1 MELKVYQRMTD
12 TIPFSHLLRV
22 FFTYYVQA
30 FLLPTGPLA
39 GAVYVSPVEVVIK
52 VIPTRQLSMQ
62 LSTASP
68 LPQRQIIREMVFPKS
83 GPSKTQGTTTC
94 ICRRCSWFPNGYD
107 GCDLAAQW
115 LGVPAAALP

>member
-12 TIPFSHLLRV
+12 TIPFSHLLLRV

-39 GAVYVSPVEVVIK
+39 GAVYVSPVDVVIK

-62 LSTASP
+62 LSTAY
-68 LPQRQIIREMVFPKS
+68 L
-83 GPSKTQGTTTC
+83 
-94 ICRRCSWFPNGYD
+94 
-107 GCDLAAQW
+107 L
-115 LGVPAAALP
+115 